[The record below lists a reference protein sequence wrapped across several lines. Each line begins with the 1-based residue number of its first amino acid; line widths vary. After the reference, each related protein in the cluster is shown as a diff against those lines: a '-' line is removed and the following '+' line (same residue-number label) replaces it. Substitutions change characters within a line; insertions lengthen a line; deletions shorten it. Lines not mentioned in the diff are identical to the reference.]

1 MKKIFFFVSIIAF
14 SFASAQQ
21 NDFFDIQKHLQKKL
35 AEEKLQKMK
44 DRFIPANPQ
53 NPTIH
58 LILYPPQAKLSQTL
72 SNGNKVYLLPMDNMP
87 CIVPDKDRYADNMFQ
102 TPKKFELFDKLQRN
116 NRQQPGAI
124 PNPVYPLKIIPDDS
138 NK

>member
-1 MKKIFFFVSIIAF
+1 MKKIFFFVSIIAV

-44 DRFIPANPQ
+44 DQFIPSNPS
-53 NPTIH
+53 NPIIH
-58 LILYPPQAKLSQTL
+58 LTLNPPQARLVQTL
-72 SNGNKVYLLPMDNMP
+72 PNGNKVYLLPLDNMA
-87 CIVPDKDRYADNMFQ
+87 CIVPDKEQYADNMLL
-102 TPKKFELFDKLQRN
+102 PSKKFELFN
-116 NRQQPGAI
+116 NQKQNYRQMPGTI
-124 PNPVYPLKIIPDDS
+124 PNPVYPWKIIPDN